1 MWFIKLASPEKWLWL
16 YLWVLSRAK
25 TTMSLRP
32 KQNNLQAMI
41 NLPPPRLKG
50 KVSLEE
56 TISRR
61 RAVRKYRGDSLDLLQ
76 LSQILWSAQGITG
89 TRGFRAAP
97 SAGATYPLEIF
108 AVLGEQGVVAGEP
121 KQSPQELQA
130 GIYHYE
136 ADSHSLTLHKPS
148 DLRSDL
154 ARAALDQ
161 EFIVEAPVDIVIC
174 TLYHRTSYR
183 YGTRGER
190 YVHMEVGHVGE
201 NIHLQAV
208 ALGLATVEVGAFRDE
223 EVRKILGVDEQIKPL
238 YIMPVGKPA

>member
-1 MWFIKLASPEKWLWL
+1 MGQTIIKL
-16 YLWVLSRAK
+16 
-25 TTMSLRP
+25 SLP
-32 KQNNLQAMI
+32 Q
-41 NLPPPRLKG
+41 LKS

-56 TISRR
+56 TILRR
-61 RAVRKYRGDSLDLLQ
+61 RSVRRYRREPLDLSQ

-108 AVLGEQGVVAGEP
+108 VFVGKQGVVASEA
-121 KQSPQELQA
+121 KQAPEELQA

-136 ADSHSLTLHKPS
+136 VDSHSLSLHTPG
-148 DLRSDL
+148 DLRPDL
-154 ARAALDQ
+154 ARATLDE

-174 TLYHRTSYR
+174 ALYHRTSYR
-183 YGTRGER
+183 YGRRGER

-208 ALGLATVEVGAFRDE
+208 ALGLATVEVGAFHDE
-223 EVRKILGVDEQIKPL
+223 EVRKVLGVDEQIKPL
-238 YIMPVGKPA
+238 YIMPVGKPV